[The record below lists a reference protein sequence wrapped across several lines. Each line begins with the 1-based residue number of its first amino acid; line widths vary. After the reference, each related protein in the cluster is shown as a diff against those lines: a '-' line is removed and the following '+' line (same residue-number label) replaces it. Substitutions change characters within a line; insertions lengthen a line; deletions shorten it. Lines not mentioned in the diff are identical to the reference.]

1 MSFQPISVITAELPG
16 LLHDI
21 VDAVLESAGDIRL
34 IGQAANHGELL
45 ALARQLS
52 PDVVIMGLDESGPP
66 GAGWDLYINNPLL
79 RVLGIVGEGRQ
90 TFVYELRPHRTPL
103 GELSPETLVA
113 AVRSVGDTRSSIG
126 AAGNGISA

>member
-1 MSFQPISVITAELPG
+1 VRLQPIRVITAELPG

-21 VDAVLESAGDIRL
+21 IGDVLESAGDIRL

-45 ALARQLS
+45 ELARQLS

-66 GAGWDLYINNPLL
+66 GFGWDLYINNPLL
-79 RVLGIVGEGRQ
+79 RVLGIVGEGCQ

-103 GELSPETLVA
+103 GELSPEALVA
-113 AVRSVGDTRSSIG
+113 AVRSVADARSSVG
-126 AAGNGISA
+126 AGGSGMSA